1 MKEAVTN
8 LLLPQT
14 AVLKER
20 ITESADT
27 FSLYLSAANA
37 KNFSYKPGQ
46 FNMLGI
52 AGIGEA
58 PFSFSSLDTGKREFV
73 HTIRTA
79 GNVVDALSKFR
90 KGQKITFRGPYGT
103 GWPMDKLKG
112 KNVIVVA
119 GGIGIAPLRP
129 VIHYL
134 IKNKSIPASI
144 YLIYG
149 TKTLTDIL
157 FKNELKKW
165 SKDINVL
172 LSAEAINGKSSLDI
186 QKGLVTILLS
196 RIKVS
201 PAESITLMCGPQI
214 MMKFVAADLI
224 LKGQKSSD
232 IYISLERR
240 MRCGISHCGHCQI
253 GAKYVC
259 KDGPVFCLP
268 DIKRFPDTLI

>member
-27 FSLYLSAANA
+27 FSLYLSVEEA

-58 PFSFSSLDTGKREFV
+58 PFSFSSLDTGKGEFV

-90 KGQKITFRGPYGT
+90 KGQKITFRGPYGS

-172 LSAEAINGKSSLDI
+172 LSAEAINGKSSLDV

-196 RIKVS
+196 RIKVP

-232 IYISLERR
+232 IYVSLERR
-240 MRCGISHCGHCQI
+240 MRCGFGHCGHCQI